1 MERRLDYIAEGGLAV
16 TGMRRLEQFVKESSL
31 EPLLVELVKMRA
43 SQINGCAF
51 CLDMHSKD
59 ALALGEE
66 EARLHMLAGW
76 REAPVYSERE
86 RAALAWCESLTL
98 LPETGAPDGHYE
110 PLKEHF
116 SDDEIVALS
125 FLVVAINGWN
135 RLAVGFRTPAGEY
148 VSPYEG
154 NGTATSA

>member
-1 MERRLDYIAEGGLAV
+1 MSQPRLNWTDIAPKSYKAMAGVNATLSGSTLGPILMDLIQTRV
-16 TGMRRLEQFVKESSL
+16 
-31 EPLLVELVKMRA
+31 

-59 ALALGEE
+59 ARALGED

-98 LPETGAPDGHYE
+98 LPRTGAPDSDYE
-110 PLKEHF
+110 PLKAHF
-116 SDDEIVALS
+116 SDAEIVALS
-125 FLVVAINGWN
+125 FLIVAINGWN
-135 RLAVGFRTPAGEY
+135 RLAVGFRSPAGEY
-148 VSPYEG
+148 VSPYEEAAD
-154 NGTATSA
+154 TA